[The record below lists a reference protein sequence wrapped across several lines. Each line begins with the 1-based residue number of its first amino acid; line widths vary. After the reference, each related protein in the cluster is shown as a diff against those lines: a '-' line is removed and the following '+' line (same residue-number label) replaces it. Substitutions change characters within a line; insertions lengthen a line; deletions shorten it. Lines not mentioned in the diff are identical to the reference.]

1 MKYYVVYIHN
11 DPKIGACIASDVVC
25 VDGIETEDD
34 IIEITQQLTYKDN
47 NPVIINWKL
56 LA

>member
-34 IIEITQQLTYKDN
+34 IIEMRNQLRFKDN

>member
-11 DPKIGACIASDVVC
+11 DPKKGACIASDVVC

-34 IIEITQQLTYKDN
+34 IIEMKNQLTYRYN